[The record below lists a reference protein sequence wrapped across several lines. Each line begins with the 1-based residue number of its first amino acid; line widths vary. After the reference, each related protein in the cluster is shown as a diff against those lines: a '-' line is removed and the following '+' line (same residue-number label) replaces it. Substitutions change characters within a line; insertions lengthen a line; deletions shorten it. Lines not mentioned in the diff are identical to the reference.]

1 MPDGKLN
8 LAAEP
13 VPSVLPEEPAVP
25 ARVVTT
31 PALVILRIVWLLVST
46 TNTFPA
52 VSAVTSKG

>member
-25 ARVVTT
+25 ANVLKYKPTIDSVMEISDSET
-31 PALVILRIVWLLVST
+31 LENLLIDSSIL
-46 TNTFPA
+46 
-52 VSAVTSKG
+52 